1 MAKST
6 GNIARVGELLEAGV
20 SPRALR
26 LRADLGPLPGG
37 AQLTPTIAGRRRGA
51 RSSGSMRPSPRSTR
65 TARTGPDDADAAR
78 RVLDAARDARSMRR
92 STTT

>member
-6 GNIARVGELLEAGV
+6 GNIARVAELLEAGV

-26 LRADLGPLPGG
+26 YALISVHYRAGLQLLRRVAGGRGAPRSTGSTPLVAALGAYREDGADDPTLPDV
-37 AQLTPTIAGRRRGA
+37 AGRRRR
-51 RSSGSMRPSPRSTR
+51 RS
-65 TARTGPDDADAAR
+65 GP
-78 RVLDAARDARSMRR
+78 R

>member
-6 GNIARVGELLEAGV
+6 GNIARVGDLLDAGV

-26 LRADLGPLPGG
+26 YALISAHYRASLNYTRRVAGP
-37 AQLTPTIAGRRRGA
+37 AAAA
-51 RSSGSMRPSPRSTR
+51 RR
-65 TARTGPDDADAAR
+65 TARRRSLALAGYREERPDDPTLDERAR
-78 RVLDAARDARSMRR
+78 GRPSASRPL